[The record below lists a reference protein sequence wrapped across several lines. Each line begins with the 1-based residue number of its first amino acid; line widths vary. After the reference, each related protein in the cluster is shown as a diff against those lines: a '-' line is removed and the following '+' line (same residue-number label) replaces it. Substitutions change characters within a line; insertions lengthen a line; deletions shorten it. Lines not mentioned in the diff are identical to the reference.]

1 MRRIAIWTAK
11 GGTGKTTA
19 ALNLGAA
26 LALAGSRILLVD
38 LDAQASLTRGLGIE
52 PADGILGVMRGDGDF
67 DALVQA
73 TKIERLDVVPGGPE
87 MARAEKALVGEPGAE
102 KLLDLALDRLPRR
115 RWDVVILDCPPG
127 VSIVSVGA
135 LVAAGE
141 HLAPIDPTP
150 YSVAGLSDALELAE
164 AVRKRLNPK
173 LSVSRILL
181 SRVPRTRAARLTG
194 EGLRGKLGDRVL
206 RSEIPERAAVVDAA
220 ALRQPVVTFDAES
233 PAAVAFRELAEE
245 IHR

>member
-1 MRRIAIWTAK
+1 MRRIAVWTAK

-26 LALAGSRILLVD
+26 LALAGVRVLLVD
-38 LDAQASLTRGLGIE
+38 LDAQATLTRGLGLE
-52 PADGILGVMRGDGDF
+52 PADGILAAMRGEGVLG
-67 DALVQA
+67 ALVQA
-73 TKIERLDVVPGGPE
+73 TKIGGLDVIPGGPE

-102 KLLDLALDRLPRR
+102 KLLALALERLPRR
-115 RWDVVILDCPPG
+115 RWDVVLLDCPPG

-173 LSVSRILL
+173 LAPSRILL
-181 SRVPRTRAARLTG
+181 SRVPRTRAARLTS
-194 EGLRGKLGDRVL
+194 EGLREKLGDRVL
-206 RSEIPERAAVVDAA
+206 RVEIPERAAVVDAA
-220 ALRQPVVTFDAES
+220 ALHQPIVTFAPDS
-233 PAAVAFRELAEE
+233 PAAAAFRELAEE
-245 IHR
+245 IRR